1 MTAIDKQGVK
11 VLEQLFLQHTENGG
25 SVLLTTHQ
33 DMFTSS
39 DKLKKIRL
47 GIKMLNN
54 MLAIIRRELL
64 IAFRRRADV
73 FNPLWF
79 FIIVITLFP
88 LGIGQSQTC

>member
-47 GIKMLNN
+47 GY
-54 MLAIIRRELL
+54 
-64 IAFRRRADV
+64 
-73 FNPLWF
+73 
-79 FIIVITLFP
+79 
-88 LGIGQSQTC
+88 